1 MIISKLFKIIKF
13 SYLKNVSFENVSLIL
28 ILSYDIMLIIKRG
41 VIMNEIKDK
50 QLEIYEFLKIY
61 TENKGYPPSVREI
74 CDAVNLR
81 STSTVHGHLKRLEKK
96 GFIKRDPTKPR
107 ALEIMETS
115 NSKKEMLNIPLIGK
129 VTAGTPILAIEN
141 IEDTFPIPIDYIK
154 HNEELFMLRVT
165 GNSMINAG
173 IHDGDY
179 AIIEKSQTAKNGDI
193 VVALIENE
201 ATIKTFYK
209 EKDHIRL
216 QPENDSLS
224 PIIVEDCSI
233 LGKLVG
239 LFRAY

>member
-1 MIISKLFKIIKF
+1 ME
-13 SYLKNVSFENVSLIL
+13 VS
-28 ILSYDIMLIIKRG
+28 
-41 VIMNEIKDK
+41 DK

-74 CDAVNLR
+74 CEAVNLR

-96 GFIKRDPTKPR
+96 GLIRRDPTKPR
-107 ALEIMETS
+107 ALEIIEMS
-115 NSKKEMLNIPLIGK
+115 NNKKEMLNIPIVGK
-129 VTAGTPILAIEN
+129 VTAGAPILATEN

-154 HNEELFMLRVT
+154 HNDELFILKVT
-165 GNSMINAG
+165 GDSMINVG
-173 IHDGDY
+173 INDGDY
-179 AIIEKSQTAKNGDI
+179 AIIEKAPTAENGNI
-193 VVALIENE
+193 VVALIDNE

-216 QPENDSLS
+216 QPENDTLS
-224 PIIVEDCSI
+224 PIIVKDCII

>member
-1 MIISKLFKIIKF
+1 MEL
-13 SYLKNVSFENVSLIL
+13 
-28 ILSYDIMLIIKRG
+28 R
-41 VIMNEIKDK
+41 DK
-50 QLEIYEFLKIY
+50 QREIYDFLKVY

-74 CDAVNLR
+74 CEAVSLR

-96 GFIKRDPTKPR
+96 GLIKRDPTKPR
-107 ALEIMETS
+107 ALEIIEMS
-115 NSKKEMLNIPLIGK
+115 SSKKEMLNIPIIGK
-129 VTAGTPILAIEN
+129 VTAGEPILATEN
-141 IEDTFPIPIDYIK
+141 IEDTFPLPIDYIS
-154 HNEELFMLRVT
+154 HNEELFMLKVS
-165 GNSMINAG
+165 GNSMINVG
-173 IHDGDY
+173 INDGDY
-179 AIIEKSQTAKNGDI
+179 AIIEKAQTAKNGDI

-224 PIIVEDCSI
+224 PIIVENCII

>member
-1 MIISKLFKIIKF
+1 ME
-13 SYLKNVSFENVSLIL
+13 VS
-28 ILSYDIMLIIKRG
+28 
-41 VIMNEIKDK
+41 DK

-61 TENKGYPPSVREI
+61 TDNKGYPPSVREI
-74 CDAVNLR
+74 CEAVNLR

-96 GFIKRDPTKPR
+96 GLIRRDPTKPR
-107 ALEIMETS
+107 ALEIIEMS
-115 NSKKEMLNIPLIGK
+115 NSKKEMLNIPIIGK
-129 VTAGTPILAIEN
+129 VTAGAPILATEN

-154 HNEELFMLRVT
+154 HNDELFILKVT
-165 GNSMINAG
+165 GDSMINAG
-173 IHDGDY
+173 INDGDY
-179 AIIEKSQTAKNGDI
+179 AIIEKAPTAENGEI

-216 QPENDSLS
+216 QPENDTLS

>member
-1 MIISKLFKIIKF
+1 ME
-13 SYLKNVSFENVSLIL
+13 VS
-28 ILSYDIMLIIKRG
+28 
-41 VIMNEIKDK
+41 DK

-74 CDAVNLR
+74 CEAVNLR

-96 GFIKRDPTKPR
+96 GLIKRDPTKPR
-107 ALEIMETS
+107 ALEIIEMS
-115 NSKKEMLNIPLIGK
+115 NSKKEMLNIPIIGK
-129 VTAGTPILAIEN
+129 VTAGAPILATEN
-141 IEDTFPIPIDYIK
+141 IEDTFPIPIEYIK
-154 HNEELFMLRVT
+154 HNDELFMLKVT
-165 GNSMINAG
+165 GDSMINAG
-173 IHDGDY
+173 INDGDY
-179 AIIEKSQTAKNGDI
+179 AIIEKAPTAENGEI

-216 QPENDSLS
+216 QPENDTLS
-224 PIIVEDCSI
+224 PIIVEECSI